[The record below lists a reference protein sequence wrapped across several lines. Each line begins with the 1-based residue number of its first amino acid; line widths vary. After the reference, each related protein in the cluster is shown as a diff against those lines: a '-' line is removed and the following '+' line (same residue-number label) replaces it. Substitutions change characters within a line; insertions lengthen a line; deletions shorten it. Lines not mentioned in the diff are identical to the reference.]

1 MRIAYIGPQGR
12 NEILQSW
19 ASPGVT
25 VATRDANFG
34 GAIESMYDEYLYIP
48 GMLKAVVEIE
58 KEGFDA
64 AILGC
69 FGDPGLD
76 GVRELVRMPVV
87 GLAETAFH
95 VVSTLADTFAVITA
109 TGDLTRHMRR
119 LAERYHLE
127 KHLVGVTDIAC
138 PIMEIRRNPDAQ
150 YPNLLAAGRRMVEE
164 GGADS
169 LVLGCGSM
177 SFFAERLQ
185 EDLGLPCI
193 NPLRVGLR
201 MCELLVGSGLTHSKR
216 SHPFPSSLRL
226 NLVSEQS

>member
-12 NEILQSW
+12 NEILQAW

-25 VATRDANFG
+25 VETRDSGFS

-48 GMLKAVVEIE
+48 HVLENVRQIE
-58 KEGFDA
+58 RDGFDA

-76 GVRELVRMPVV
+76 GIREIVRMPVV

-109 TGDLTRHMRR
+109 TSDLRRVMAR
-119 LAERYHLE
+119 LAYRYGVDRQ
-127 KHLVGVTDIAC
+127 LVGVSDIGC
-138 PIMEIRRNPDAQ
+138 PILEIRNDPEAQ
-150 YPNLLAAGRRMVEE
+150 YPTLLAVGRRMVEE
-164 GGADS
+164 NGADA

-177 SFFAERLQ
+177 SFYAERLSA
-185 EDLGLPCI
+185 DLGVPCI
-193 NPLRVGLR
+193 NPLRVALR
-201 MCELLVGSGLTHSKR
+201 MCELLVSCGLTHSRR
-216 SHPFPSSLRL
+216 SYPFPSSLRKGG
-226 NLVSEQS
+226 SSCGA